1 MTTIIGIVQA
11 RCSSTRL
18 PYKVLLPILGEPSI
32 LHLVRRAQKSHLIQ
46 KLIVATS
53 IDRSDDE
60 LAALCEQ
67 KKIACYRGNL
77 NDVLER
83 FYFAALPYKAD
94 HIVRLTGDCPLIDPS
109 LIDQVIELH
118 LNTQADYTSN
128 ALTPSYPDGFDV
140 EVVKWSALEK
150 AHHEA
155 ALPSDREHVLPYIYH
170 HPEQFKLSNLTAAD
184 DWSQLRC
191 TVDHPEDLVV
201 VNQIFETLHPKNVLF
216 GWGDVIQLFQ
226 SQPELFAINQHYVRN
241 AGYAQSVAQ
250 EVEKAL
256 PAIKPIRPSAGRYQ
270 KSEQWLAYAQKL
282 IPLGSQT
289 FSKSITQFPFGVS
302 PYFAERGDGAHLWD
316 IDGNQYLDFI
326 NSLASVTLG
335 YNHPDIIK
343 AVQHQLGKGTIFSLS
358 NRLEAEVAE
367 LIYQL
372 VPCAEQV
379 RFGKNGSDATSAAIR
394 LARAYTGREYVA
406 CCGYHGWHDW
416 YIGSTSRHLGV
427 PASIQGLTKTF
438 TYNQFDTLEKIFHAH
453 PQQIA
458 AVILEP
464 MNLAYPAP
472 QFLENI
478 RKLCDQQGTLLI
490 FDETITGFRFANGGA
505 QALFKVTPDLACFGK
520 GLANGYPLSALAGRQ
535 PIMNKMADI
544 FFSGTFG
551 GELLS
556 LAAAKTVLTLLQTQ
570 PILQNIATMG
580 ALLMQSFEKVIKTEQ
595 MQDHL
600 QIVGHP
606 SWSFLSMQA
615 IDDWDVFAF
624 KTYWLQSCFARG
636 ILTLGTHNMSAAHN
650 ENHITQLIG
659 TYEEILQSI
668 QYAKHQGNLPALLAC
683 PAIKPLFKVR

>member
-18 PYKVLLPILGEPSI
+18 PNKVLLPILGEPSI
-32 LHLVRRAQKSHLIQ
+32 LHLIRRAQNSRLIQ
-46 KLIVATS
+46 KLILATS
-53 IDRSDDE
+53 IDRSDDN
-60 LAALCEQ
+60 LAALCKQ
-67 KKIACYRGNL
+67 KGIYCYRGSL
-77 NDVLER
+77 DDVLAR
-83 FYFAALPYKAD
+83 FYHAALPYQPD
-94 HIVRLTGDCPLIDPS
+94 HIVRLTGDCPLVDPS

-118 LNTQADYTSN
+118 LNTQVDYTSN
-128 ALTPSYPDGFDV
+128 ALPPSYPDGFDV

-150 AHHEA
+150 AYQQA
-155 ALPSDREHVLPYIYH
+155 TLASDREHVMPYIYH
-170 HPEQFKLSNLTAAD
+170 HPEQFKLSNLMAAD
-184 DWSQLRC
+184 DWSRLRC
-191 TVDHPEDLVV
+191 TVDHIEDFTLI
-201 VNQIFETLHPKNVLF
+201 NKIFDELQPKNVLF
-216 GWGDVIQLFQ
+216 GWGDVIELLQ
-226 SQPELFAINQHYVRN
+226 SQPTLVTLNQHYVRN
-241 AGYAQSVAQ
+241 AGYAQSIANDAV
-250 EVEKAL
+250 KKL
-256 PAIKPIRPSAGRYQ
+256 PSIKPIIPTPGRYK

-302 PYFAERGDGAHLWD
+302 PYFAERADGAFLWD

-335 YNHPDIIK
+335 YNRAEIIS
-343 AVQHQLGKGTIFSLS
+343 AVQQQLGKGTIFSLS

-438 TYNQFDTLEKIFHAH
+438 TYNQFDTLEQIFNEH
-453 PQQIA
+453 PKKIA

-464 MNLAYPAP
+464 MNLAYPES

-505 QALFKVTPDLACFGK
+505 QALFGVTPDLACFGK
-520 GLANGYPLSALAGRQ
+520 GLANGYPLSAVVGRQ
-535 PIMNKMADI
+535 QIMSKMADI

-556 LAAAKTVLTLLQTQ
+556 LAAAKTVLTLLQSQ
-570 PILQNIATMG
+570 PILQNIAKTG
-580 ALLMQSFEKVIKTEQ
+580 SQLMQRLETVIKTEK

-650 ENHITQLIG
+650 EDHITQLIG

-668 QYAKHQGNLPALLAC
+668 RYARQMGDLPNLLAC